1 MPLGL
6 VVAIAIVCVVVAAL
20 ISARHADVVALERER
35 QLLAKAITTHGEWS
49 LGRLR
54 TVIASKA
61 SVGAEDIEQSPALVQ
76 QRLSAWLGPLS
87 DHQLVLVLNSANEI
101 AYSQHGQDAPDL
113 KLHQDVFLR
122 LQSIA
127 EYGRGRTQSSPPGIM
142 RLVGAPDGNVLLHNF
157 DGRLALSTTM
167 PVRNPGSEENGS
179 AGGPIVL
186 TLRRSARPCFPAWAS
201 ESTWQTC

>member
-1 MPLGL
+1 MPEMASVQTDETGRQPTLGWGRSRIGGLVPLGL

-76 QRLSAWLGPLS
+76 QRLSAWL
-87 DHQLVLVLNSANEI
+87 E
-101 AYSQHGQDAPDL
+101 
-113 KLHQDVFLR
+113 
-122 LQSIA
+122 
-127 EYGRGRTQSSPPGIM
+127 
-142 RLVGAPDGNVLLHNF
+142 
-157 DGRLALSTTM
+157 
-167 PVRNPGSEENGS
+167 
-179 AGGPIVL
+179 
-186 TLRRSARPCFPAWAS
+186 
-201 ESTWQTC
+201 